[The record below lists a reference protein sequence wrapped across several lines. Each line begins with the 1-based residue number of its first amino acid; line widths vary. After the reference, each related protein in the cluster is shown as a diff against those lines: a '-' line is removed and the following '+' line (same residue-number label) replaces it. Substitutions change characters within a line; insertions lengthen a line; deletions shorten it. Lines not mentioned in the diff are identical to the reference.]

1 MSIRIGLFDKF
12 LYLLRSG
19 LENRNN
25 INSIILEGIDPEIK
39 VLLGHSK
46 YRKEVA
52 AEYDWSLSTFFRKLK
67 EADIKIPPGKICPAD
82 LVRIYSTFGLPKVK
96 SGYDKS

>member
-1 MSIRIGLFDKF
+1 MEFFDRF
-12 LYLLRSG
+12 LCFFKSG
-19 LENRNN
+19 FRNGN
-25 INSIILEGIDPEIK
+25 NKSTLPGGIDPSIME
-39 VLLGHSK
+39 LSRHSK

-67 EADIKIPPGKICPAD
+67 EADIKIPPGKFCPAD